1 MPGNWKKT
9 LSKPFS
15 RKQCIFLWKIWLIS
29 IKRCKLVGSVPDMKI
44 SLGMERVKESSLNGC
59 LGVFVSLII
68 HIIFF
73 VFYKNYHCP
82 CVALIWQNNLLL
94 CRVKP
99 QYNKHLHVYTK
110 VLGIMNYIFCPSNS
124 KIHDIMKP
132 RYDEKVWPFII
143 SGFHS
148 TNLGFFCV

>member
-1 MPGNWKKT
+1 M
-9 LSKPFS
+9 
-15 RKQCIFLWKIWLIS
+15 
-29 IKRCKLVGSVPDMKI
+29 PDMKI

-73 VFYKNYHCP
+73 VFYKNYHRH

-99 QYNKHLHVYTK
+99 QYK

-143 SGFHS
+143 SGFHG